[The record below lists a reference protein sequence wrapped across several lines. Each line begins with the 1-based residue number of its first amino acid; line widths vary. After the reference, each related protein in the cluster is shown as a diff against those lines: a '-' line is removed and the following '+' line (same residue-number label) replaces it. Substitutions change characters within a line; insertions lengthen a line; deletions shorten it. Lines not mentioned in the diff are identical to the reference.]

1 VLKDN
6 VKDVKVLREAK
17 KMGFADKYIAK
28 LWGVK
33 EPEVKA
39 IRKDNGIIP
48 AFRMVDTLHTGAY
61 IPYFYSSYTGENQ
74 SILTDRKK
82 SVVLGAGPIRIGQG
96 VEFDYSTVHAVQTIK
111 RAGNEAIIINNNPET
126 VSTDYTTADKLYFE
140 PLTPEDVMN
149 IVEFENP
156 FGVVTSLGGQTAINL
171 AEPIMERGA
180 KIIGTDCEAINNA
193 EDRDAFN
200 AIMKKLGIPQ
210 PKGQA
215 VFNIED
221 GVKVAEEIGLFDE
234 DFIMADGN
242 ISRIISRIIF
252 NSLFVETVELD
263 GTKLYN
269 DYYYISVPCALERF
283 HGLSYIYGYATKCE
297 TGVRINDDVFV
308 GEVSNNEIFNEGY
321 VFCIYDENNTETEK
335 NMVLCLEIS
344 KTLFE
349 DISN

>member
-1 VLKDN
+1 MMKLVCSVLIVILILTNVAYADVIDN
-6 VKDVKVLREAK
+6 DLTLLQTVIGNNGLKIADITEDDVITRSE
-17 KMGFADKYIAK
+17 
-28 LWGVK
+28 
-33 EPEVKA
+33 
-39 IRKDNGIIP
+39 
-48 AFRMVDTLHTGAY
+48 MVD
-61 IPYFYSSYTGENQ
+61 
-74 SILTDRKK
+74 
-82 SVVLGAGPIRIGQG
+82 
-96 VEFDYSTVHAVQTIK
+96 
-111 RAGNEAIIINNNPET
+111 IIINITQIQKDEIYGIKRQSRFSQGAITYTSFLDWQLKDEKEKLVKRLYECGIIKGCTNNIFRPNDACTIEEAIT
-126 VSTDYTTADKLYFE
+126 FIVRAIGW
-140 PLTPEDVMN
+140 TP
-149 IVEFENP
+149 
-156 FGVVTSLGGQTAINL
+156 L
-171 AEPIMERGA
+171 AEA
-180 KIIGTDCEAINNA
+180 KGYGGFPE
-193 EDRDAFN
+193 
-200 AIMKKLGIPQ
+200 GY
-210 PKGQA
+210 
-215 VFNIED
+215 
-221 GVKVAEEIGLFDE
+221 VKVAEEIGLFDE